1 MSVRPSPLALAPLLA
16 RVSLLSSLTLGAVAF
31 AACSSAVSGTEAP
44 SDAAAP
50 PTTSTDSG
58 PQDDAFCAARDTT
71 LAALVAELRKS
82 PVLAVA
88 VTDARCKTRVTIAA
102 EGDAPAKEALFRVGS
117 VTKTYVA
124 ATVLT
129 LAQEGKLSLTDPVS
143 KYVDGFPVLERVTL
157 DQLLHHTSGLFNF
170 TEDPAFASLRKVE
183 RTPRQIVEAAL
194 AKPAYFEP
202 GKGFH
207 YSNTNYT
214 LLGMVVEKASGEKLS
229 SALRS
234 RTHGKLGLTRT
245 FLDGEEPLPEPL
257 VPGFDTKGRDVT
269 QAEHPSEPWAAGAMV
284 ASVGDVSRYHFALF
298 GGGLLAPGAQDALT
312 KDAVATGMF
321 GTSYGAAAF
330 MTSGTVDLGPAVGHG
345 GDIEGFHTESL
356 YFTAKRTAI
365 TAVVNADGADPGAA
379 VMEVAKALLVP

>member
-1 MSVRPSPLALAPLLA
+1 MPLRPAPLGPLLA
-16 RVSLLSSLTLGAVAF
+16 RVSLLSSLSLGALAF
-31 AACSSAVSGTEAP
+31 AACSSAVSGTDP
-44 SDAAAP
+44 TTDASTPPPAADSAP
-50 PTTSTDSG
+50 PE
-58 PQDDAFCAARDTT
+58 DAFCTARDAT
-71 LAALVAELRKS
+71 LASLAADLRKS

-88 VTDARCKTRVTIAA
+88 VTDARCKTRVAIAA

-129 LAQEGKLSLTDPVS
+129 LAQEGKLALTDPVS
-143 KYVDGFPVLERVTL
+143 KYVEGFPVLERVTL

-170 TEDPAFASLRKVE
+170 TEDPAFASLRKTE

-229 SALRS
+229 AALRS

-245 FLDGEEPLPEPL
+245 FLDGEETLPEPL
-257 VPGFDTKGRDVT
+257 VTGFDTKGRDVT
-269 QAEHPSEPWAAGAMV
+269 QAEHPSEPWAAGSMV

-298 GGGLLAPGAQDALT
+298 GGGLLAPAAQEALT

-330 MTSGTVDLGPAVGHG
+330 MTNGTVDLGPTVGHG
-345 GDIEGFHTESL
+345 GDIEGFHTDSL
-356 YFTAKRTAI
+356 YFTSHRTAI
-365 TAVVNADGADPGAA
+365 SAVVNADGADPSA
-379 VMEVAKALLVP
+379 VVMAVAKALLAP